1 MRPRTIQSTLS
12 ADAVRDI
19 RKRYMQGE
27 KLDSIGHTYRIGRA
41 AVCMI
46 AKRKR
51 RADVEDVR

>member
-1 MRPRTIQSTLS
+1 
-12 ADAVRDI
+12 
-19 RKRYMQGE
+19 MQGE

>member
-1 MRPRTIQSTLS
+1 MRPMTIQSKLS
-12 ADAVRDI
+12 AEQVRDI
-19 RKRYMQGE
+19 RRRYMQGE
-27 KLDSIGHTYRIGRA
+27 KLDSIGHTYRIGSS